1 MRLSGRWAAMHGPE
15 RVAMRRPAIRCP
27 ANASHRPVRDGRLAT
42 KRKGN
47 VRKHP
52 CRDCGKRR
60 AGLPGLGRRHASA
73 ATISDAIS
81 PVSGGGVSPERV
93 AGGISPG
100 TAPNSTESPYVIY
113 CSMAQHICMDA
124 IIQPGLVAPM
134 AMMARD
140 LGCTRMSFVAQD
152 ERLTALAATP
162 DKSVLLH
169 GFVPAK
175 VLEAGGFSLEE
186 RNLNL
191 MMSPSMAKAHVSY
204 DGVEMAQLSYGRRNS
219 SSWAS
224 PFTGRRHPAKNLP
237 AEHDARALI
246 QTQKLIDSIYQDYD
260 AKPVGIQAAGD
271 RLVVNGVDVGGAR
284 GEAAGRY
291 AWTPLACMLNGCQH
305 AEFTG
310 VWLKDGGPLLL
321 LCTEE
326 IDLKMCVAHL

>member
-1 MRLSGRWAAMHGPE
+1 
-15 RVAMRRPAIRCP
+15 
-27 ANASHRPVRDGRLAT
+27 
-42 KRKGN
+42 
-47 VRKHP
+47 
-52 CRDCGKRR
+52 
-60 AGLPGLGRRHASA
+60 
-73 ATISDAIS
+73 
-81 PVSGGGVSPERV
+81 
-93 AGGISPG
+93 
-100 TAPNSTESPYVIY
+100 
-113 CSMAQHICMDA
+113 MAQHIRMDA

-140 LGCTRMSFVAQD
+140 LGCTRMSFVAQN

-162 DKSVLLH
+162 DKSVLLY
-169 GFVPAK
+169 GFVPAR

-204 DGVEMAQLSYGRRNS
+204 DRNEMAQLSYGRRNS

-237 AEHDARALI
+237 TEHDAQAAVRT
-246 QTQKLIDSIYQDYD
+246 QTLIDSIYQDHD
-260 AKPVGIQAAGD
+260 AKPVDIQAAGG
-271 RLVVNGVDVGGAR
+271 RLVVNGVDVGGAK

-305 AEFTG
+305 AEFTT

-321 LCTEE
+321 SCTEE
-326 IDLKMCVAHL
+326 IDLRMSVAHL